1 MEHYPRA
8 AAKTQTHHPNYLAVY
23 ITLTVITL
31 LITGVE
37 LYMNFLSF
45 IPREVIYAFFLL
57 MSFIKATLVAMYYM
71 HLKFDSRIY
80 SVLFGLPVAFAV
92 VLVGI
97 LLIF

>member
-1 MEHYPRA
+1 MEHHPQA

-23 ITLTVITL
+23 ITLTAITL

-37 LYMNFLSF
+37 LYMNFLSS
-45 IPREVIYAFFLL
+45 IPREVIYAFFLV

-80 SVLFGLPVAFAV
+80 SVLVGLPVAFAV
-92 VLVGI
+92 ILVGI